1 MSYRNIGIDLG
12 VTAMHQAQVCDEQGK
27 KIVLSFP
34 FHISKDNLD
43 ALCQKALNDAS
54 QGTKLRFICEPTE
67 MSWLPVAIY
76 AKNNCHEIVR
86 VKSHKTYGLRKYF
99 SRHKKNDNLD
109 AGVLCVMPLVDAKAT
124 EELYLPDA
132 KTFALERRNRQSEKI
147 TKEITAIKNR
157 LSSIYHWLMP
167 GLLDCFN
174 DPFDNRAREFY
185 RHFSNPARA
194 KVAGLD
200 GIKRILEPA
209 GRQKMDRNLPEKL
222 YSVVLNACS
231 LYANS
236 SQYVDLMEI
245 QDEVHVELQLLQ
257 AQENSLADVRERIKA
272 LYEQVHPSKHIESLK
287 GIGKNLG

>member
-1 MSYRNIGIDLG
+1 
-12 VTAMHQAQVCDEQGK
+12 
-27 KIVLSFP
+27 
-34 FHISKDNLD
+34 
-43 ALCQKALNDAS
+43 
-54 QGTKLRFICEPTE
+54 
-67 MSWLPVAIY
+67 
-76 AKNNCHEIVR
+76 
-86 VKSHKTYGLRKYF
+86 
-99 SRHKKNDNLD
+99 
-109 AGVLCVMPLVDAKAT
+109 MPLVDAKAT

-174 DPFDNRAREFY
+174 DPFDNRARTFY

-194 KVAGLD
+194 KVAGLG